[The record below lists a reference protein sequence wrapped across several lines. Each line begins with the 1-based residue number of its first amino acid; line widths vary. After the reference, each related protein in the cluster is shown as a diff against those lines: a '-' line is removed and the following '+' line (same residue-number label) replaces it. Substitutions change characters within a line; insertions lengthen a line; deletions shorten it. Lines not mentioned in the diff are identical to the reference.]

1 MTTSLKASRGL
12 TLLELLLVIAIIA
25 ILIGFYT
32 GAIQKAY
39 SSSRAAVV
47 RLFEAHNQNVTR
59 EAIGD

>member
-32 GAIQKAY
+32 GAIQKAC
-39 SSSRAAVV
+39 SWSRAVVV
-47 RLFEAHNQNVTR
+47 RLFEVHNQNVRR